1 MDISDR
7 LSFFAALYKVDD
19 NSDLGMWLLYITI
32 LILSIVVF
40 KLGFS
45 QKLPI
50 LKSVI
55 IYVFLIFGCTFLSF
69 LGIFLPITEGLLV
82 AVLILVIYKVRLYR
96 HKKAIAEDIG
106 EVGQ

>member
-7 LSFFAALYKVDD
+7 LSFFAALYKVDE
-19 NSDLGMWLLYITI
+19 NSDLGMWFLYITI

-55 IYVFLIFGCTFLSF
+55 IYVFLNFRMYIFKFFRDFSSD
-69 LGIFLPITEGLLV
+69 
-82 AVLILVIYKVRLYR
+82 YR
-96 HKKAIAEDIG
+96 RTISSRAYISYL
-106 EVGQ
+106 